1 MEKIKIAIDMDDCI
15 SNTLEMD
22 YACARYMFKKY
33 NLEIPQDLDKTYYE
47 VPTSFKMQDG
57 DKFFMDEKKYI
68 MKNNSMY
75 PKVFVKEVVKKLREK
90 GFEIIFITSRKNKFW
105 NGDSYKYADLWL
117 KKYEI
122 EFDKLYASVEDKERL
137 CKEEKVD
144 IIIEDNA
151 GFVSK
156 VNSVGINSILIQAS
170 YNSHYNHPLNQ
181 FAETWLDVYELL
193 GKRYNFDYHD
203 IIEF

>member
-1 MEKIKIAIDMDDCI
+1 
-15 SNTLEMD
+15 MD

-170 YNSHYNHPLNQ
+170 YNSHYTHSLNQ